1 MAEFCFECFCKLI
14 ADTNDFPIVGEKK
27 DLCEGC
33 GQVKPVVVTTIPKPV
48 RVLFL
53 DYDGVVN
60 TPMWNE
66 DGTKCRYNFPSDGK
80 VNNFQAVQWISEFC
94 QKYGYH
100 IVVTSTWRLDSNY
113 KECLTNGGL
122 RNGIEILGRTE
133 SLNNKCRVDEIKLYL
148 ESHPE
153 IESYI
158 IVDDE
163 DDILEEQ
170 RPYFVETDGYVGFGL
185 ADVNKCE
192 RIHKQVANA
201 KSTD

>member
-1 MAEFCFECFCKLI
+1 MAEFCLECFNKLI
-14 ADTNDFPIVGEKK
+14 ADTSDFPIVGETKH
-27 DLCEGC
+27 LCEGC
-33 GQVKPVVVTTIPKPV
+33 GQVKPAVVTTIPKPV

-80 VNNFQAVQWISEFC
+80 VNNFQAVQWVSEFC
-94 QKYGYH
+94 KKFAYH
-100 IVVTSTWRLDSNY
+100 IVVTSTWRLDNNY
-113 KECLTNGGL
+113 KECLINGGL

-133 SLNNKCRVDEIKLYL
+133 SLNNKCRGEEIKLYL
-148 ESHPE
+148 EAHPE

-170 RPYFVETDGYVGFGL
+170 RPFFVETDGYFGFGL
-185 ADVNKCE
+185 ADTNKCE
-192 RIHKQVANA
+192 RIHKRVTNA
-201 KSTD
+201 K

>member
-1 MAEFCFECFCKLI
+1 MAEFCLDCFNRLI
-14 ADTNDFPIVGEKK
+14 ADTGDSPIVS
-27 DLCEGC
+27 DSVFLCEGC
-33 GQVKPVVVTTIPKPV
+33 GQVKPVVVNTIPKPV
-48 RVLFL
+48 KALFL

-94 QKYGYH
+94 QKHGYH

-113 KECLTNGGL
+113 KECLINGGL

-133 SLNNKCRVDEIKLYL
+133 SLNNKCRGEEIKLYL

-170 RPYFVETDGYVGFGL
+170 RPYFVEADGYFGFGL

-201 KSTD
+201 NSAD